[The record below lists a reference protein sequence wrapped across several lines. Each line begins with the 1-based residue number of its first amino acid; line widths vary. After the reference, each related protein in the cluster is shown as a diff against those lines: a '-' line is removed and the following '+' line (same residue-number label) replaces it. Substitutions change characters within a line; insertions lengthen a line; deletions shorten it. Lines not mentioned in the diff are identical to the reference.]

1 MNRTSTALP
10 SASYRANV
18 RKVTLLALL
27 VLLAAVCYMV
37 VAVNFGSQQLMLYS
51 MKIRTPK
58 LVVMLITAFAIGGA
72 SIVFQSIINNTI
84 VTPCLLGMNSLYT
97 LIHTA
102 VVFFAGSGSLLARSA
117 NLSFAADVILMG
129 IVATIIYSY
138 LFQKTN
144 HNVLYVLLIGTVLSS
159 FFSSIQTTL
168 TRVMDPNEYDSL
180 LSTLVADFEN
190 INSEIIVFA
199 LVLLAGRPILAIFNN
214 DPQVIEVGYTRLVL
228 VFSAYVF
235 CMLYEVISGYLRGFG
250 ISLVPALLTTIGVC
264 GIRISWIA
272 FVFPRSPSF
281 NTIMYVYFISLSATA
296 LLLFLALLWFRP
308 AKRAAEQG

>member
-199 LVLLAGRPILAIFNN
+199 LVLLAGQIP
-214 DPQVIEVGYTRLVL
+214 PQDEDQ
-228 VFSAYVF
+228 
-235 CMLYEVISGYLRGFG
+235 
-250 ISLVPALLTTIGVC
+250 
-264 GIRISWIA
+264 
-272 FVFPRSPSF
+272 PRQQH
-281 NTIMYVYFISLSATA
+281 
-296 LLLFLALLWFRP
+296 
-308 AKRAAEQG
+308 QGAGARSRR